1 MTTGLILAG
10 IIVALILLRQNI
22 ILTLAVAVAF
32 IHAYMAKSKPEF
44 LIQDIWF
51 TVDREVLLSIPMFIV
66 AGMVMARGSIAARLT
81 RIMAALT
88 PNIPGGLG
96 IATVLSLA
104 GFSAISGSSVV
115 TMMAIGSI
123 MYPALLKAGYS
134 KKFSLGLLCSGGT
147 LGIII
152 PPSIL
157 MIVYGIM
164 TEVSITDLFLAGWGP
179 GLLLTG
185 SLSLY
190 SFFVNRNMATRPI
203 DMTELATALRE
214 GTAAL
219 LMPVILLGGIYSG
232 YFTVTESAALA
243 VAYAL
248 LIEFFIHRELKARD
262 FGNILL
268 ETIKLLGSLLP
279 LVAIAGSLNTILDY
293 AGVPAALVS
302 FMQGYVVDKWSM
314 LLVVN
319 ALLLLAGALM
329 DEVSAIVVLAPLLH
343 PLGLAYGFDPIHFG
357 IITIVNLQIG
367 YVAPPVA
374 INLIVAMIVF
384 KEPFGFICRSVIPF
398 IGIMLMV
405 LLVTAAFPQLTL
417 MFLGK

>member
-1 MTTGLILAG
+1 VTTGLILAG

-32 IHAYMAKSKPEF
+32 IHTFMAKSKPEF

-88 PNIPGGLG
+88 TNIPGGLG

-134 KKFSLGLLCSGGT
+134 KSFSLGLLCSGGT

-164 TEVSITDLFLAGWGP
+164 TETSITDLFLAGWGP

-185 SLSLY
+185 GLSFY
-190 SFFVNRNMATRPI
+190 SYFVNRKMETKAI
-203 DMTELATALRE
+203 DMSELAIALRQ
-214 GTAAL
+214 GTAAI

-248 LIEFFIHRELKARD
+248 LIEFFVHRELKAKD

-268 ETIKLLGSLLP
+268 ETVKLLGSLLP

-293 AGVPAALVS
+293 AGVPAALVN

-319 ALLLLAGALM
+319 VLLLLAGALM

-343 PLGLAYGFDPIHFG
+343 PLGVAYGFNPIHFG

-374 INLIVAMIVF
+374 INLIVAMVVF
-384 KEPFGFICRSVIPF
+384 KEQFGFICRSVIPF
-398 IGIMLMV
+398 IAIMLLV
-405 LLVTAAFPQLTL
+405 LFITAVFPEISLV
-417 MFLGK
+417 FLGK

>member
-32 IHAYMAKSKPEF
+32 IHTYMAKSKPEF

-88 PNIPGGLG
+88 TNIPGGLG

-134 KKFSLGLLCSGGT
+134 KSFSLGLLCSGGT

-185 SLSLY
+185 GLSLY
-190 SFFVNRNMATRPI
+190 SYFVNRKMETKAI
-203 DMTELATALRE
+203 DMIELATALRQ
-214 GTAAL
+214 GAAAI

-248 LIEFFIHRELKARD
+248 LIEFFVHRELKAKD

-293 AGVPAALVS
+293 AGVPAALVT

-319 ALLLLAGALM
+319 VLLLLAGALM

-343 PLGLAYGFDPIHFG
+343 PLGVAYGFNPIHFG
-357 IITIVNLQIG
+357 TITIVNLQIG

-374 INLIVAMIVF
+374 INLIVAMVVF
-384 KEPFGFICRSVIPF
+384 KEQFGFICRSVIPF
-398 IGIMLMV
+398 IGIMLFV
-405 LLVTAAFPQLTL
+405 LLITAMFPEISLA
-417 MFLGK
+417 FLGK

>member
-1 MTTGLILAG
+1 MILAG
-10 IIVALILLRQNI
+10 IIVVLILLRQNI

-32 IHAYMAKSKPEF
+32 IHAYMAKSRPEF

-179 GLLLTG
+179 GLLLTSG
-185 SLSLY
+185 LCLY
-190 SFFVNRNMATRPI
+190 SYIVNRNMATKAI
-203 DMTELATALRE
+203 DMAELATALRE

-248 LIEFFIHRELKARD
+248 LIEFFIHRELKAKD

-293 AGVPAALVS
+293 AGVPAALVN

-319 ALLLLAGALM
+319 VLLLLAGALM

-343 PLGLAYGFDPIHFG
+343 PLGMAYGFDPIHFG

-374 INLIVAMIVF
+374 INLIVAMVVF
-384 KEPFGFICRSVIPF
+384 KEQFGFICRSVIPF
-398 IGIMLMV
+398 IGIMLAA
-405 LLVTAAFPQLTL
+405 LLVTAVFPQLSL